1 MPSAKKIIKWSAKS
15 SMSIGKHVLG
25 YKMGLVM
32 VPQCKEKLFS
42 HFLQFCFAS
51 TLKKNLKKWNKITR
65 PYTIRFSS
73 FICILHLWLYYTF
86 QNNIVISSCENIFF
100 ACISWD
106 FTSKNNIF
114 FKFYVFYMNFISF
127 LCFFCCIIHAK
138 TTFML
143 HPFLRYISL
152 WF

>member
-1 MPSAKKIIKWSAKS
+1 
-15 SMSIGKHVLG
+15 MSIGKHVLG

-42 HFLQFCFAS
+42 PFLQFCFAS
-51 TLKKNLKKWNKITR
+51 TLKKILKKWNKITR

-114 FKFYVFYMNFISF
+114 LRFTSFIWILYLFYVFFVLLYMRKQHLCYTRSSGIFPYDFKVYNF
-127 LCFFCCIIHAK
+127 
-138 TTFML
+138 
-143 HPFLRYISL
+143 
-152 WF
+152 